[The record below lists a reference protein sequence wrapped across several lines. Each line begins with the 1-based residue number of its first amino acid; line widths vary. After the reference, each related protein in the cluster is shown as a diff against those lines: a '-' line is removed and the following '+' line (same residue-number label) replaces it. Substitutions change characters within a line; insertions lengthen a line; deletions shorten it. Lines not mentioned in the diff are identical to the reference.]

1 VSDQRPAIV
10 RCKADRLTPDV
21 SEARF
26 GAAADGSG
34 VQEQRLVGN
43 FPQAFS
49 HVPLIDTARNADQR
63 TFEELHGRPGQ
74 GRPQGREALVPGRR

>member
-43 FPQAFS
+43 F
-49 HVPLIDTARNADQR
+49 
-63 TFEELHGRPGQ
+63 
-74 GRPQGREALVPGRR
+74 RRRSATSR